1 MHHQVCLIP
10 YDSPTRQKYSFLDP
24 VSVTE
29 SKELCENINEA
40 ISQKKQ
46 NFAIVYVSIGGYNFI
61 VGLQPVTH

>member
-1 MHHQVCLIP
+1 MTQTLMSHNLWFIRRT
-10 YDSPTRQKYSFLDP
+10 YAFLDP

-46 NFAIVYVSIGGYNFI
+46 NFAIVYVSKESS
-61 VGLQPVTH
+61 LP

>member
-1 MHHQVCLIP
+1 MSHNLWFIRRT
-10 YDSPTRQKYSFLDP
+10 YAFLDP

-46 NFAIVYVSIGGYNFI
+46 NFAIVYVSKESS
-61 VGLQPVTH
+61 LP